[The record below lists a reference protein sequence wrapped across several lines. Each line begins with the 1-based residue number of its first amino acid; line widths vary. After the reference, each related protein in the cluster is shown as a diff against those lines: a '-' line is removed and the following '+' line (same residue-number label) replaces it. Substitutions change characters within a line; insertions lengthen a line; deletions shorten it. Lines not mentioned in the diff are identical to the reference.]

1 MSKKTDFEVEVE
13 HSANYETELIHNIL
27 HANSNIKFDI
37 IDIVLQRSILR
48 NFFSVKNYNEQ
59 IKLFYCVYLEK
70 VLLCLLKERINKS
83 MNSFIKYILYLLK
96 SIY

>member
-37 IDIVLQRSILR
+37 IDIVLQRSILPQ
-48 NFFSVKNYNEQ
+48 FLFS
-59 IKLFYCVYLEK
+59 
-70 VLLCLLKERINKS
+70 
-83 MNSFIKYILYLLK
+83 
-96 SIY
+96 